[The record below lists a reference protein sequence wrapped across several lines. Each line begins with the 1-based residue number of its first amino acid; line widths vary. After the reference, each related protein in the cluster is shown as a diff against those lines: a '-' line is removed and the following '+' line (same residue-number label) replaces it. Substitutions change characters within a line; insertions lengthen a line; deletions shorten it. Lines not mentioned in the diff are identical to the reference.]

1 MSDMRK
7 LMEAIQPQEVL
18 EGKYGPMG
26 FRRATEKVDAIF
38 DKHIDRLGSEPTI
51 EEIYDAVRAVKG
63 EMGQEDLFN
72 GLITP
77 RFINRQ
83 FIGAVAEKLELPG
96 LYGPTGKNY
105 YSTDT
110 DNAGRYIGN
119 GRAGRS
125 TNQELARQGYLS
137 AEAAERLGVTRFLG
151 MEFGDGDS
159 DEVNAIRSDQETASS
174 NRQVRR
180 DVDRFNELLA
190 KRNATENE
198 GMVYESALARLLTE
212 ALSDEEEAE
221 FQELLS
227 RLRQLDP
234 IEDEETQAAVQS
246 ALDAMPEPAAEPTAA
261 EPEATPATSND
272 SNTPLADFAQSG
284 KGGIKNDRDET
295 DAITKLQ
302 EFLKT
307 MGWDIGVDGAYGPQ
321 TTSAVKE
328 FQQLVGIT
336 DDGDAGP
343 ETIGNI
349 LTWGQL
355 PDVKTW
361 APQLKELTDLIAAG
375 ATFTLDPDALDPR
388 NESISF
394 SNMRSMISVLE
405 SLNEEVSDQQQA
417 RAMELYTALKTKIE
431 GGADYVGSLPEV
443 LQTQISSAAE
453 WAAATPDDGE
463 GDADGEGD
471 TATAT
476 ITAERATQI
485 ATDFAARGGLGSSDN
500 GTLGHVGLGHSTD
513 EQGIND
519 RLKELQNAADWQ
531 LVVDAYKEVGSSG
544 RPLRTGDLIKD
555 MMGSFNAQD
564 YRQYVA
570 VALAD
575 IGVAPGTGTGG
586 DDEAPDN
593 ADSSDEASQGSVPP
607 RPGGNASMNWDQ
619 RYGYTHNRDGSPK
632 TPAEI
637 QAAAA
642 ARASAGG

>member
-26 FRRATEKVDAIF
+26 GRRATEKVDAIF

-110 DNAGRYIGN
+110 DSAGRYIGN

-453 WAAATPDDGE
+453 WAVTTPDDGE
-463 GDADGEGD
+463 GDGEGD
-471 TATAT
+471 TVTAT

-519 RLKELQNAADWQ
+519 RLKELQNTADWL

-570 VALAD
+570 VELER
-575 IGVAPGTGTGG
+575 IGIESGTGTGG
-586 DDEAPDN
+586 DDEAP
-593 ADSSDEASQGSVPP
+593 SDGGDAAGTVEP
-607 RPGGNASMNWDQ
+607 RPASNGGRNNLQVNWDRQ
-619 RYGYTHNRDGSPK
+619 YGYTHNRDGSPK

>member
-26 FRRATEKVDAIF
+26 GRRATEKVDAIF

-63 EMGQEDLFN
+63 EMGQEDLITA
-72 GLITP
+72 LRTP
-77 RFINRQ
+77 RFINKQ
-83 FIGAVAEKLELPG
+83 FVGAVAEKLELPG
-96 LYGPTGKNY
+96 LYGPSGKTF

-110 DNAGRYIGN
+110 DSAGRYIGS
-119 GRAGRS
+119 GRASRS

-159 DEVNAIRSDQETASS
+159 DEVNAIRSDQETADS

-180 DVDRFNELLA
+180 DVARFNELLA

-246 ALDAMPEPAAEPTAA
+246 ALDAMPEPAA

-375 ATFTLDPDALDPR
+375 ATFTPPAT
-388 NESISF
+388 ESISF
-394 SNMRSMISVLE
+394 SSMRSMIAVLE

-453 WAAATPDDGE
+453 WAVTTPD
-463 GDADGEGD
+463 DGEGD

-531 LVVDAYKEVGSSG
+531 LVVDAYTEVGSSG

-555 MMGSFNAQD
+555 MMGSLDAQD
-564 YRQYVA
+564 YQQYIA
-570 VALAD
+570 GELRR
-575 IGVAPGTGTGG
+575 IGIEPGAGTGSN
-586 DDEAPDN
+586 DDEAPSDGGDGSDTVN
-593 ADSSDEASQGSVPP
+593 A
-607 RPGGNASMNWDQ
+607 RPGGIAGANWDQ
-619 RYGYTHNRDGSPK
+619 RYGYTHNRDGSRK
-632 TPAEI
+632 SDEEI
-637 QAAAA
+637 AAAAA
-642 ARASAGG
+642 ARAQAGG

>member
-1 MSDMRK
+1 
-7 LMEAIQPQEVL
+7 MEAIQPQEVL
-18 EGKYGPMG
+18 EGKYGPHG
-26 FRRATEKVDAIF
+26 IGRRVNDEVDAVF
-38 DKHIDRLGSEPTI
+38 DKNLDSLGTDPTV
-51 EEIYDAVRAVKG
+51 EEIYEAMVNVRRDLAADG
-63 EMGQEDLFN
+63 NMGFPRTNSYINQQFL
-72 GLITP
+72 GL
-77 RFINRQ
+77 
-83 FIGAVAEKLELPG
+83 VAETLGLPG
-96 LYGPTGKNY
+96 LYSPSGKTF
-105 YSTDT
+105 YSVTKDE
-110 DNAGRYIGN
+110 AGRYTGN
-119 GRAGRS
+119 GGGNTQAAE
-125 TNQELARQGYLS
+125 ELAEKGYLS
-137 AEAAERLGVTRFLG
+137 KEAAERLGVTTFLG
-151 MEFGDGDS
+151 MTFGDGNS
-159 DEVNAIRSDQETASS
+159 DDANATRDNQETASS

-180 DVDRFNELLA
+180 DVDRFKELLA

-198 GMVYESALARLLTE
+198 GIVYESTLARLLTE
-212 ALSDEEEAE
+212 ALSPEEEAE
-221 FQELLS
+221 FQELLT
-227 RLRQLDP
+227 RIRQLDP
-234 IEDEETQAAVQS
+234 SSYEDEETQTAIQS
-246 ALDAMPEPAAEPTAA
+246 ALDAMQEPAAEPAAA

-394 SNMRSMISVLE
+394 SNMRSIISVLE

-431 GGADYVGSLPEV
+431 GGADYVGGLPEV

-463 GDADGEGD
+463 GDTDGEG
-471 TATAT
+471 ATAT

-500 GTLGHVGLGHSTD
+500 GTLGHVVLGHSTD

-555 MMGSFNAQD
+555 ITGSLDTRD
-564 YRQYVA
+564 YQQYIA
-570 VALAD
+570 GELD
-575 IGVAPGTGTGG
+575 RIGIQQGVATGG
-586 DDEAPDN
+586 DDEPETDADAN
-593 ADSSDEASQGSVPP
+593 ADAS
-607 RPGGNASMNWDQ
+607 
-619 RYGYTHNRDGSPK
+619 
-632 TPAEI
+632 
-637 QAAAA
+637 AAAA
-642 ARASAGG
+642 SDVTGYGSMSPEEIAAQAASGRGFGG

>member
-1 MSDMRK
+1 MPDMRK

-26 FRRATEKVDAIF
+26 SRRATEKVDAIF

-72 GLITP
+72 ALITP
-77 RFINRQ
+77 RFINQQ
-83 FIGAVAEKLELPG
+83 FIGAVAEKLELSG
-96 LYGPTGKNY
+96 LYGPTGKTF

-119 GRAGRS
+119 GRASRS

-159 DEVNAIRSDQETASS
+159 DEVNAIRSDQETADS

-180 DVDRFNELLA
+180 DVARFNELLA

-246 ALDAMPEPAAEPTAA
+246 ALDAMPEPAAEPAAA

-321 TTSAVKE
+321 TTGAVKE

-375 ATFTLDPDALDPR
+375 ATFTPPAT
-388 NESISF
+388 ESISF
-394 SNMRSMISVLE
+394 SSMRSMISVLE

-555 MMGSFNAQD
+555 MMGSLDAQD
-564 YRQYVA
+564 YQQYIA
-570 VALAD
+570 GELRR
-575 IGVAPGTGTGG
+575 IGIEPGAGTGSN
-586 DDEAPDN
+586 DDEAP
-593 ADSSDEASQGSVPP
+593 SDGGDGGESVPP
-607 RPGGNASMNWDQ
+607 RPGGIAGNNWDRQ
-619 RYGYTHNRDGSPK
+619 YGYTHNPADGSPK
-632 TPAEI
+632 TPEEI
-637 QAAAA
+637 AAAAA

>member
-26 FRRATEKVDAIF
+26 GRRATEKVDAVF

-51 EEIYDAVRAVKG
+51 EEIYDAVKAVKG
-63 EMGQEDLFN
+63 EMGAEDLFN
-72 GLITP
+72 ALITP

-96 LYGPTGKNY
+96 LYGPTGKSF

-159 DEVNAIRSDQETASS
+159 DEVNAIRSDQETADS

-180 DVDRFNELLA
+180 DVARFNELLA

-246 ALDAMPEPAAEPTAA
+246 ALDAMPEAEPAAA

-321 TTSAVKE
+321 TTGAVKE

-375 ATFTLDPDALDPR
+375 ATFTPPAT
-388 NESISF
+388 ESISF
-394 SNMRSMISVLE
+394 SSMRSMISVLE

-417 RAMELYTALKTKIE
+417 RAMELYTELKTKIE

-453 WAAATPDDGE
+453 WAAATPDDR
-463 GDADGEGD
+463 DADGEGD

-570 VALAD
+570 VELER
-575 IGVAPGTGTGG
+575 IGIESGTGTGG

-593 ADSSDEASQGSVPP
+593 ADSSDEASQGSVSP
-607 RPGGNASMNWDQ
+607 RPGGIAAANWDQ
-619 RYGYTHNRDGSPK
+619 RYGYTHNKDGSPK
-632 TPAEI
+632 TPEEI
-637 QAAAA
+637 AAAAA